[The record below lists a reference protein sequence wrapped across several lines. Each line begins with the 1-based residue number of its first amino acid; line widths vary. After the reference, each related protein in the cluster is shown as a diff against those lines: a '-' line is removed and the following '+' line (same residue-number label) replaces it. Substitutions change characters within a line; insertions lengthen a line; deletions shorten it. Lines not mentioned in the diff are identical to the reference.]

1 MKHANPQNP
10 PHQSLHPA
18 PPHRPLTSPGPG
30 PLSTRRRQL
39 LALALASPGLAAA
52 HGNSHAP
59 AKPAAAPEQTAWG
72 VAGDTRRDKPR
83 TVSIRMT
90 DAMRFSPAALQV
102 KLGETLRFVVR
113 NEGKMLH
120 EFVIGTPEA
129 LEEHAALMLKFPDM
143 EHDEPY
149 MAHVPP
155 GQAGEIVW
163 TFNRPGR
170 FRFACLIA
178 GHYQAGMV
186 GDITVA
192 GPATPPQR

>member
-1 MKHANPQNP
+1 MKTNDTHNSS
-10 PHQSLHPA
+10 HQSLHQA

-52 HGNSHAP
+52 HGNSLAP
-59 AKPAAAPEQTAWG
+59 AKPAAAPVQTAWG
-72 VAGDTRRDKPR
+72 VAGDARRDKPR

-90 DAMRFSPAALQV
+90 DAMRFTPAALQV
-102 KLGETLRFVVR
+102 KLGETLRFLVR

-155 GQAGEIVW
+155 GQTGEIVW

-170 FRFACLIA
+170 FRYACLIA